1 MPKSSRI
8 VNHREPVPQREVVT
22 PEQCRAAR
30 VWLGWSRDELARQ
43 ANVSLRT
50 IAAFERAEI
59 RPQSNN
65 LTAIRTAIEAAGLRL
80 VFDKYGA
87 AAGILR
93 RDAEPDLPGQRTS

>member
-1 MPKSSRI
+1 M
-8 VNHREPVPQREVVT
+8 T

-50 IAAFERAEI
+50 VAAFERAEKT
-59 RPQSNN
+59 PQANN
-65 LTAIRTAIEAAGLRL
+65 LAAMRSAIEAAGIRL
-80 VFDKYGA
+80 VFDKSGA

-93 RDAEPDLPGQRTS
+93 RDADLDLQP

>member
-1 MPKSSRI
+1 MS
-8 VNHREPVPQREVVT
+8 

-50 IAAFERAEI
+50 VAAFERAEI
-59 RPQSNN
+59 SPQANN
-65 LTAIRTAIEAAGLRL
+65 LAAMRRAIETAGIRL
-80 VFDKYGA
+80 VFNRDGS

-93 RDAEPDLPGQRTS
+93 QDADPDL